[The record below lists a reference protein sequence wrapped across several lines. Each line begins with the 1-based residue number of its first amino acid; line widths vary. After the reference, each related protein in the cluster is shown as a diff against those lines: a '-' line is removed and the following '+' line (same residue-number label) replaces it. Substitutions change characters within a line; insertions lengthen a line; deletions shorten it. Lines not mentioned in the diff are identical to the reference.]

1 MNDYCYIFKQKGTWK
16 LWIDIIRRQ
25 EPEIIPQGVYVATAD
40 TARYS
45 YMFDLHM
52 KNGKNLLIVGP
63 QSTGKTYLM
72 QNVLR
77 TKTDTNKM
85 LPDLITFNLKTTAK
99 EVHSEI
105 LSRLIKL
112 KRGIF
117 GPPKGKDCIMFI
129 DNVNIQSSNPNEL
142 NWSTELIR
150 QIFDYSF
157 IYDLKGQS
165 KINIE
170 NISML
175 TACGVPGGR
184 YRNLDLRFM
193 NHFNCFSIN
202 ELSDEA
208 KTRIFSSVLMN
219 GFRRSGHAADVI
231 GSATQIVMAT
241 MQIYTDIID
250 RLKPTPKTPHYCFNL
265 RDIIRLCV
273 GCSLLKK
280 ESVENK
286 KMFVK
291 IWFHEAL
298 RVFTDRLLEVD
309 EKKWVYDKLTEQ
321 INDTSGTFKD
331 SMEIVFETYV
341 HDTGVVTIN
350 SIKNLIFGSYLD
362 SEAETVNK
370 KYEEI
375 SSLSKLANVAT
386 AMISEYPDENER
398 SNLNIVLFSYALEH
412 LNRICRIVSMPCGS
426 GFLIGSMDS
435 GRKTLIRLAALVCKQ
450 TLFQLRIEPNYSHRS
465 WREDIKRALKTA
477 GGMNEQTILYLSEN
491 QLNNDA
497 FLTDIDYLLN
507 SGDIPNLWPIDEKQ
521 ELLEMVRLVAQGGNR
536 NIDISADEVFS
547 FFVNRCHQNL
557 HIFISFSSI
566 GSQLRRL
573 IEMYPSIVNCCTIDV
588 FENWPDHALDMVA
601 SKFLQTVEFPTE
613 LSSSIATAC
622 KYFHKTASEMAEVYR
637 METNNNMFVTSSSYL
652 AFINRFTH
660 LYNEKLNEIS
670 NAKCRYVQGLDT
682 LLNAA
687 KAVENMQHELSEL
700 EPKLRAMA
708 ENCRTM
714 TAEIELK
721 TIEASVATEQVR
733 RDELIA
739 NDQAASAEQMEDECS
754 KDLAQA
760 IPVLEDALQ
769 ALNTLKPT
777 DITLVKSMKNPPS
790 AVKLVMAAVCVM
802 KGVPPDRIN
811 DAASGELSICVY
823 C

>member
-16 LWIDIIRRQ
+16 LWIDIVRRQ

-45 YMFDLHM
+45 YMIDLHI
-52 KNGKNLLIVGP
+52 KNGKNLLLVGP
-63 QSTGKTYLM
+63 QATGKTYLM

-77 TKTDTNKM
+77 NQNDTNKM
-85 LPDLITFNLKTTAK
+85 LPALITFNLKTTAK

-112 KRGIF
+112 KRGIY
-117 GPPKGKDCIMFI
+117 GPPKGKDCVMFI
-129 DNVNIQSSNPNEL
+129 DNVNIQSSKPNEL

-150 QIFDYSF
+150 QILDHSF

-165 KINIE
+165 KIHIE
-170 NISML
+170 NIALL
-175 TACGVPGGR
+175 TTCGVPGGR

-193 NHFNCFSIN
+193 NHFNCFSLN
-202 ELSDEA
+202 ELSDES
-208 KTRIFSSVLMN
+208 KTRIFSGVLMN
-219 GFRRSGHAADVI
+219 GFRKSGHAADVI

-241 MQIYTDIID
+241 MEIYSNVID
-250 RLKPTPKTPHYCFNL
+250 RLKPTPKRPHYCFNM
-265 RDIIRLCV
+265 RDILRLCIA
-273 GCSLLKK
+273 CSLLKK

-286 KMFVK
+286 KMFAK
-291 IWFHEAL
+291 IWFHESL
-298 RVFTDRLLEVD
+298 RVFTDRLLYAD
-309 EKKWVYDKLTEQ
+309 EKEWVYDQLTEQ
-321 INDTSGTFKD
+321 INDTTGTFKD
-331 SMEIVFETYV
+331 SMENVFEPYV
-341 HDTGVVTIN
+341 NDIGIVTID

-362 SEAETVNK
+362 SEAEAPNK

-386 AMISEYPDENER
+386 SMINEFPDENER
-398 SNLNIVLFSYALEH
+398 NDLDIVLFSHALEH
-412 LNRICRIVSMPCGS
+412 LNRICRIISMPCGS

-435 GRKTLIRLAALVCKQ
+435 GRKTLIRLAAVLCKQ
-450 TLFQLRIEPNYSHRS
+450 TFFQLRIEPNYDLTS
-465 WREDIKRALKTA
+465 WREDIKRVLKTA

-491 QLNNDA
+491 QLNNDV

-507 SGDIPNLWPIDEKQ
+507 CGDIPNLWSIDEKQ
-521 ELLEMVRLVAQGGNR
+521 ELLEIVRLVAQGGNR

-557 HIFISFSSI
+557 HIIISFKSN

-573 IEMYPSIVNCCTIDV
+573 IEMYPSIINCCTIDV
-588 FENWPDHALDMVA
+588 FENWPDDALYMIA
-601 SKFLQTVEFPTE
+601 SKFLQSVQFPTE
-613 LSSSIATAC
+613 LSDSIVTAC
-622 KYFHKTASEMAEVYR
+622 KYVHKTASEMAEVYR

-660 LYNEKLNEIS
+660 LYNEQLNEIS
-670 NAKCRYVQGLDT
+670 NAKSRYVKGLDI

-687 KAVENMQHELSEL
+687 KAVENIQHELSEL

-760 IPVLEDALQ
+760 VPVLEDALQ
-769 ALNTLKPT
+769 SLNTLKPA

-811 DAASGELSICVY
+811 DAASGELRIVFY
-823 C
+823 